1 MKKVPMKTLS
11 IVMETESP
19 IHTVLPMMAIAAIL
33 RRQVIA
39 MTRGPKVSCH
49 IRQLARN
56 LARVPAAGVL
66 PAVPIH
72 TASIVTG
79 MEFPIHTA
87 LTELEI
93 TASVR
98 QRITAQTLGPTVHR
112 PLAKRGRAHLL
123 PAGAVMLALVKS
135 TTRPIVMETELP
147 THFAIGIVTATFFCH
162 RNETANGNTFLTSLQ
177 HRTRARKFRSYKMEI
192 LRKVMLARL
201 LKP

>member
-66 PAVPIH
+66 VPAVPIH

-93 TASVR
+93 TASLR

-112 PLAKRGRAHLL
+112 PLAKRGRAHVF
-123 PAGAVMLALVKS
+123 PTGAVMLALYM
-135 TTRPIVMETELP
+135 TTPPIVMETELP
-147 THFAIGIVTATFFCH
+147 THVAPILVPMAFLCH
-162 RNETANGNTFLTSLQ
+162 RINVGTLGPTVQN
-177 HRTRARKFRSYKMEI
+177 RTRVRKFRSCKMGI

-201 LKP
+201 TIT